1 MDLDAGSEL
10 SPQAVNLTL
19 EANAAIAAAE
29 PEALTETGLP
39 PPAPIDAAAEF
50 RAALKPVMLLNQH
63 VLMAQWNI
71 NDELRDELTEA
82 TAECMAQLFP
92 DGLGGKYA
100 CWFRLIGCSG
110 IIVATG
116 IASNGGKLPGFGPK
130 KDPDLTPEH
139 GTAAPAG

>member
-1 MDLDAGSEL
+1 MDLDSGPEL
-10 SPQAVNLTL
+10 SPEAINLHL
-19 EANAAIAAAE
+19 EADSAIAGLVEPPPPGAE
-29 PEALTETGLP
+29 PAAP
-39 PPAPIDAAAEF
+39 PVDPVAEF

-71 NDELRDELTEA
+71 TDELRTELTEA

-92 DGLGGKYA
+92 DGMGGKYA

-110 IIVATG
+110 IIVASG

-130 KDPDLTPEH
+130 RDADPNPEH
-139 GTAAPAG
+139 GLAAPAG